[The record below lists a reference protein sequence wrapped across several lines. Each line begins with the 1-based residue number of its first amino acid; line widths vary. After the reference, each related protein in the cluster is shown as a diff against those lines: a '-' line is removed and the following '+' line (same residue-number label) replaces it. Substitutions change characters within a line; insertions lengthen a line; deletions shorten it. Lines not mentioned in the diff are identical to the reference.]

1 MFVRPTPDGKSKD
14 RLGIMK
20 TTYNLKVIFILSSTT
35 FISLLILQA
44 EPEIESAFYFDLAL
58 RTFLAIKSIL
68 SNGLWPPNM
77 KYLTCDEY
85 DGTNSPD
92 HSIDLRKEFIEVI
105 ETFLRCDISK

>member
-1 MFVRPTPDGKSKD
+1 MFVRPTPDGRSKD

-20 TTYNLKVIFILSSTT
+20 TTYNLKVINCVAKTCIIHVNLHS
-35 FISLLILQA
+35 QM

-68 SNGLWPPNM
+68 QNGLWPPNM

-92 HSIDLRKEFIEVI
+92 HVIDLRSAFADVSNEFVI
-105 ETFLRCDISK
+105 KCFH